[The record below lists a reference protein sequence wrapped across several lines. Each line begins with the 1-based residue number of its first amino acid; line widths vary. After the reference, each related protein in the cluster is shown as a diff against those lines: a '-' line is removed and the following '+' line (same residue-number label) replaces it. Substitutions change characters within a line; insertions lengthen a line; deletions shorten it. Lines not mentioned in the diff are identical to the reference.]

1 MFAKIQHAVRHDE
14 IAGRLRH
21 KHLTA
26 MAHGRDPRCAMDVD
40 PDIPL
45 ICDHRFPGVQ
55 THTNTDRAACKRRL
69 SSTRS
74 RNGIGGARERD
85 EESISL
91 RVHLHPAI
99 ASKGL
104 TQNSAML
111 PERLHIGVAK
121 LVQQPSRPLDVRE
134 QERDGAG
141 RQGHD
146 RMMRRLGGGV

>member
-1 MFAKIQHAVRHDE
+1 
-14 IAGRLRH
+14 
-21 KHLTA
+21 

-40 PDIPL
+40 PDVPL
-45 ICDHRFPGVQ
+45 ICGHRFPGVQ

-74 RNGIGGARERD
+74 RNCIGGARERD

-91 RVHLHPAI
+91 RVHIHPAI

-104 TQNSAML
+104 TQNSAL
-111 PERLHIGVAK
+111 ATPPHRRRQARAATE
-121 LVQQPSRPLDVRE
+121 STLDVRE